1 LAAQQH
7 PGRERQID
15 KEVLK
20 ILVAQEGLGDQL
32 ARFPGDLLADSP
44 AKASSGQSNEPFPVC
59 P

>member
-32 ARFPGDLLADSP
+32 AHFPGDLVADSP
-44 AKASSGQSNEPFPVC
+44 AKASSGQSKVSFPDW